1 LVVQISGRSLEGD
14 VRAVL
19 TLHLFPVAG
28 SVARQRLLADAVRDV
43 IHVSGMNV
51 TDRLKFGKTSTNRG
65 I

>member
-1 LVVQISGRSLEGD
+1 M
-14 VRAVL
+14 RAVL

-51 TDRLKFGKTSTNRG
+51 TDRLKFGKISTNRG